1 MQEEKNNKLSVVELV
16 KLVDTYAPA
25 VEFEPSIFFGAEK
38 DVIRGVVV
46 CVDPTID
53 VMKEAQAKGI
63 DMIVSHH
70 YPSKR
75 SKEYASM
82 NGLYCMVA
90 HLRQD
95 VAEEGNI
102 QTFAKMIGIKN
113 IKPFTIRYKG
123 MVVPRGAVTGNF
135 GETDLDCPFVNTGFN
150 NPNILDKPVPIATIL
165 DEYVGQ
171 IAATLKYYYKLEPKL
186 KIMTDNPKLQ
196 IRSVGVSAGAAI
208 KAEFLEQIAERNI
221 DAYIAAEMEQPA
233 IMVAKE
239 LGITLIDVGHYE
251 TEVPGMQRFARAIG
265 AEFIPNNYVFR

>member
-1 MQEEKNNKLSVVELV
+1 MQEEKNKLNVVELI

-38 DVIRGVVV
+38 DVLAGIGV

-102 QTFAKMIGIKN
+102 QTFAEIIGIKN

-123 MVVPRGAVTGNF
+123 MVVPRGAVTGDF
-135 GETDLDCPFVNTGFN
+135 GETDFYCPSVNTGFN
-150 NPNILDKPVPIATIL
+150 NPTKLDKPIPIVVTL
-165 DEYVGQ
+165 DGYMEQMFRTLEHYCGIKPKIKAVVGN
-171 IAATLKYYYKLEPKL
+171 TK
-186 KIMTDNPKLQ
+186 DV
-196 IRSVGVSAGAAI
+196 IRRVGVSAGAAI
-208 KAEFLEQIAERNI
+208 KAEFLEQIAEERI
-221 DAYIAAEMEQPA
+221 DTYVAAEMEQPA

-251 TEVPGMQRFARAIG
+251 TEVPGMQRLAKAIG
-265 AEFIPNNYVFR
+265 AEFIPNNYLFK

>member
-38 DVIRGVVV
+38 DVIAGVVV

-95 VAEEGNI
+95 VADKGNI
-102 QTFAKMIGIKN
+102 QTFAEMIGIKN
-113 IKPFTIRYKG
+113 IEPFTIQYKG

-135 GETDLDCPFVNTGFN
+135 GETCLDCPSVNTGFN
-150 NPNILDKPVPIATIL
+150 NPTLLDKPMPIVMTL
-165 DEYVGQ
+165 DGYMEQMFRALEHYCG
-171 IAATLKYYYKLEPKL
+171 LKPKI
-186 KIMTDNPKLQ
+186 KAVEGNTKEV